1 MVGNAGERI
10 MVKIDPDLA
19 ELIPG
24 YLENRTRDILHILE
38 ALERAD
44 FGTIR
49 TLGHGMKG
57 SGGGYGFVPIT
68 EIGRAIETAAKE
80 GNAGAVRAAV
90 ESLRSYLERIEVVY
104 G

>member
-1 MVGNAGERI
+1 MVENAGEKI
-10 MVKIDPDLA
+10 VVKIDPDLA

-24 YLENRTRDILHILE
+24 YLENRTQDILQILE

-44 FGTIR
+44 FETIR

-57 SGGGYGFVPIT
+57 SGGGYGFAPIT
-68 EIGRAIETAAKE
+68 EIGKVIETAAKE
-80 GNAGAVRAAV
+80 GKAGEIREGV
-90 ESLRSYLERIEVVY
+90 ESLRSYLEKVEVVY

>member
-1 MVGNAGERI
+1 MVENAGERI

-24 YLENRTRDILHILE
+24 YLENRTQDILHILE

-44 FGTIR
+44 FETIR

-57 SGGGYGFVPIT
+57 SGGGYGFAAIT
-68 EIGRAIETAAKE
+68 EIGKAIETAAKE
-80 GNAGAVRAAV
+80 GNAGAIREGV
-90 ESLRSYLERIEVVY
+90 ESLRSYLERVEVVY

>member
-24 YLENRTRDILHILE
+24 YLENRIQDILHILE

-44 FGTIR
+44 FETIR

-57 SGGGYGFVPIT
+57 SGGGYGFAAIT
-68 EIGRAIETAAKE
+68 EIGKAIETAAKE
-80 GNAGAVRAAV
+80 GNAGAIREGV
-90 ESLRSYLERIEVVY
+90 ESLRSYLERVEVVY